1 MPGDFP
7 CTSLGGACVISCMP
21 WFYTWSVWE
30 VRQVRE
36 NTSTQLPISHLGNFL
51 KPGSD
56 SDLILEAQDQFQG
69 NGTTSLRDATL
80 GPAGDRTQ
88 VSFYPGKCTGQWP
101 LYYGMWTQPQCTIL
115 TDTKPSEMRRDQGTL
130 FFKMPWSGSQD
141 FIPFTRQFIPIRH
154 LFGSLIEYYHIS
166 PICVKDL
173 SFYNFY
179 CDFFILNI
187 C

>member
-1 MPGDFP
+1 MIGEIAPP
-7 CTSLGGACVISCMP
+7 VTYLSH
-21 WFYTWSVWE
+21 
-30 VRQVRE
+30 RQLSEIKV
-36 NTSTQLPISHLGNFL
+36 SHLGI
-51 KPGSD
+51 
-56 SDLILEAQDQFQG
+56 ILNAQDQFQC
-69 NGTTSLRDATL
+69 NGTTPLQGTRPRW
-80 GPAGDRTQ
+80 GPDSPGTQTQ

-179 CDFFILNI
+179 CDFVILNI